1 MQLPPASLR
10 AIAELARRRAG
21 IVITDEQGYLLEAR
35 LTPVAATFGF
45 GSLGELAAAIARHP
59 AEALAEAVVEALTTP
74 ETSFFRD
81 GYPFDLLRRVMLPDL
96 LQRRAGERQLRIWSA
111 AAATGQEAYSIG
123 FCLEELGPAVEGW
136 RLEVVGTDLAA
147 GAIARARE
155 GRYFTSRSSAGCR
168 SSSWSAISS
177 APARTGGSG
186 PGCVPG
192 SASSATTSSTTPPGS
207 AGSTSSSC
215 ATCSSTSTRPRAGGS
230 SSASPPCS
238 RRTAI
243 WSWAGRRPRAAS
255 PSTWWPTSFSRHSSA
270 GSDPRSDGVLHEAAP
285 APTTPLCPAD
295 PTPSRQ

>member
-1 MQLPPASLR
+1 M
-10 AIAELARRRAG
+10 
-21 IVITDEQGYLLEAR
+21 ITDEQAYLLEAR

-96 LQRRAGERQLRIWSA
+96 LQRRAGNGSCASGALPPPPARKPTRSA
-111 AAATGQEAYSIG
+111 SAWRSWGQPSKAG
-123 FCLEELGPAVEGW
+123 GW
-136 RLEVVGTDLAA
+136 RLSAPISPPAPSPGR
-147 GAIARARE
+147 ARAATL
-155 GRYFTSRSSAGCR
+155 TSRSSAGCR